1 MRGEH
6 LSVPI
11 AGFLRDLFETGD
23 LALPRSGVA
32 GCPEGPREF
41 LVKYESVWRQSCPGA
56 PPAFDCDLAVAASQ
70 VLLSM
75 CQAVIF
81 RDTEVSDSQ
90 RVIDAAGLP
99 TGDVVVSDP
108 SQHYS
113 VDLLFQFLPQLIER
127 AKRISRSDGLI
138 PLLLSILQPW
148 PLSAVGVTE
157 LHSDSSCPQ
166 RLQALMSHPSLWRMY
181 TDRVLLRGDQSCLQH
196 AETRMAV
203 AAAIGPFDWL
213 GDELSRHL
221 QELGVVMNSEGVQ
234 SGE

>member
-6 LSVPI
+6 VSVPI
-11 AGFLRDLFETGD
+11 AAFLRDLFETGD
-23 LALPRSGVA
+23 LALPRPGDSGR
-32 GCPEGPREF
+32 PEEPREL
-41 LVKYESVWRQSCPGA
+41 LVNYESVWRQNCPGE
-56 PPAFDCDLAVAASQ
+56 PPAFDCGAAVAASQ
-70 VLLSM
+70 VLMAM

-90 RVIDAAGLP
+90 RAIDAAGLP

-127 AKRISRSDGLI
+127 AKRVSRSDGLI
-138 PLLLSILQPW
+138 PLLLSILKPW
-148 PLSAVGVTE
+148 PLSAAGVAE
-157 LHSDSSCPQ
+157 LHSDLSCPPG
-166 RLQALMSHPSLWRMY
+166 LQALMSHPSLWRMY
-181 TDRVLLRGDQSCLQH
+181 TDRVLLRGDQRCLQH
-196 AETRMAV
+196 AETRVAV

-213 GDELSRHL
+213 GGDLSRHL
-221 QELGVVMNSEGVQ
+221 RELGGVMNSEGEQ